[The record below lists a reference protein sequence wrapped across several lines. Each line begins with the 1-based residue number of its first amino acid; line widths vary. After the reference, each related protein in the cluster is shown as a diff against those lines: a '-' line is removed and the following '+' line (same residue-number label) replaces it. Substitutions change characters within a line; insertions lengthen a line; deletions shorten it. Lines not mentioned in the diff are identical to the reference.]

1 MIDDIA
7 AHDRPREKLDRN
19 GAGALGDNELVALV
33 IGHGT
38 AGRSA
43 LAVANAIL
51 AAAGGVRGL
60 TRTPRAHLARVPGVG
75 VAQASR
81 VQAAVEL
88 GRRTMLPE
96 GSERPQFRDPM
107 DLAAYLLPL
116 YGAHPVERFG
126 ALLLDKRNRLIA
138 TRLWTVGSVDTSPA
152 HPRDVLREAL
162 IDGATGVVVFHNHP
176 SGDPR
181 PSPPDVALTARL
193 KAAGHIVGVELL
205 DHVVLADDRYCS
217 MKEMGCL

>member
-1 MIDDIA
+1 MVDDVA
-7 AHDRPREKLDRN
+7 AHDRPREKLDRH
-19 GAGALGDNELVALV
+19 GASALGDNELVAIV

-38 AGRSA
+38 TGRSA
-43 LAVANAIL
+43 LAVANAVL
-51 AAAGGVRGL
+51 AAAGGVQGL
-60 TRTPRAHLARVPGVG
+60 TRIPRAQLARVAGVG
-75 VAQASR
+75 IAQASR

-88 GRRTMLPE
+88 GRRTMLPA
-96 GSERPQFRDPM
+96 GVERPQFRDAG

-126 ALLLDKRNRLIA
+126 ALLLDKRNRLMA

-152 HPRDVLREAL
+152 HPRDVFREAL
-162 IDGATGVVVFHNHP
+162 VGGATGIVVFHNHP

-181 PSPPDVALTARL
+181 PSRPDLALTARL
-193 KAAGHIVGVELL
+193 KRAGEIVGVDLL

-217 MKEMGCL
+217 MKEMGWV

>member
-1 MIDDIA
+1 MIDDVA
-7 AHDRPREKLDRN
+7 AHDRPREKLDRH
-19 GAGALGDNELVALV
+19 GAGALGDNELVAII

-43 LAVANAIL
+43 LDVANAIL
-51 AAAGGVRGL
+51 AAAGGAQGL
-60 TRTPRAHLARVPGVG
+60 TRIPRAHLARVAGVG

-88 GRRTMLPE
+88 GRRTMLPA
-96 GSERPQFRDPM
+96 GSERPQFRDPA

-126 ALLLDKRNRLIA
+126 ALLLDKRNRLMA
-138 TRLWTVGSVDTSPA
+138 TRLWTFGSVDTSPA
-152 HPRDVLREAL
+152 HPRDVFREAL
-162 IDGATGVVVFHNHP
+162 VSGATGIVVFHNHP
-176 SGDPR
+176 SGDPLPSR
-181 PSPPDVALTARL
+181 PDMALTARL
-193 KAAGHIVGVELL
+193 KRAGEIVGVDLL

-217 MKEMGCL
+217 LKEMGWI